1 MTLEFSVTICLGYGD
16 GGDVEVAVDVTDAE
30 FALLVQC
37 YQDMYEIDSYD
48 GLEDLYKRIIE
59 EAKGEDEACSIDVED
74 YDPDYDDASY
84 IVSFPDEVI
93 EAADSEED
101 DDE

>member
-1 MTLEFSVTICLGYGD
+1 MKLDFLVTICLGYGD
-16 GGDVEVAVDVTDAE
+16 GGDVEVTVDVTKKE

-37 YQDMYEIDSYD
+37 YRDMDEIDSYE
-48 GLEDLYKRIIE
+48 GLESLYKRIIK
-59 EAKGEDEACSIDVED
+59 EAVGEDEFCSQNVED

-93 EAADSEED
+93 EEADREDCEE
-101 DDE
+101 